1 MFYFKLLYVYFT
13 RWSSCS
19 FTDCF
24 THLWNPLKE
33 FQCISCRKAQLL
45 RREVPTEDAVP
56 HCFWLRKSITNWKI
70 SKKPKFCIFFFLL
83 SSLATALNLIPRFFF
98 FFASFLL
105 LDILCGSVWDR
116 IFSPSFSRVHPCCTL
131 PCLKHVHHK
140 KNHSYNKGIK

>member
-1 MFYFKLLYVYFT
+1 MFHFKLLYVYFT
-13 RWSSCS
+13 GWSSCS

-24 THLWNPLKE
+24 TRLWNPLKE

-98 FFASFLL
+98 LL
-105 LDILCGSVWDR
+105 LSFYWISSVDQCGTE
-116 IFSPSFSRVHPCCTL
+116 SFPLRFFECIPVAHCRA
-131 PCLKHVHHK
+131 
-140 KNHSYNKGIK
+140 